1 MSFGNAYWF
10 DELKGYLEDVYE
22 ADYDD
27 KKKVYV
33 DRNTGKVVLTR
44 DQLQKAYDCL
54 MEDDYMWNTISDA
67 MADALRNSGA
77 NID

>member
-1 MSFGNAYWF
+1 MSFGNVYWR

-33 DRNTGKVVLTR
+33 DRNTGKIVLTR
-44 DQLQKAYDCL
+44 DQLQKAYDSL
-54 MEDDYMWNTISDA
+54 M
-67 MADALRNSGA
+67 
-77 NID
+77 